1 MILKD
6 AIKETAE
13 KLNLPETFVEK
24 VYRAYWKAIRE
35 HISSIPLKGNISD
48 EEFLKSKPN
57 VNIPSL
63 GKLNVTLDRYKRIK
77 YSFKNR
83 QTDAA
88 HKED

>member
-13 KLNLPETFVEK
+13 SLNLPETFVEK

-48 EEFLKSKPN
+48 EEFLKLKPN